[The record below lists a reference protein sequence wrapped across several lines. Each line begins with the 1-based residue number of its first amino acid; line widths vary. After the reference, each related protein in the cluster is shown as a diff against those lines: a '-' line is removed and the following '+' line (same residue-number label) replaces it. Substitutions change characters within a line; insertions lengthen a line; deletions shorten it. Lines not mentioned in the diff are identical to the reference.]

1 MAACRSTDA
10 NEAEG
15 VRPGHD
21 APFQCPITL
30 DPLTG
35 RGRVFLHRAT
45 GLLLSEKGITQVP
58 KMAQEAIVEA
68 AAAAL
73 ETASVSAAQR
83 TTLEAVVA
91 SGGTRY
97 SRELLVVNPEGKD
110 AEEAKDRVFFV
121 AEKV

>member
-15 VRPGHD
+15 VRPGHN

-35 RGRVFLHRAT
+35 RGKVFLHRAT

-58 KMAQEAIVEA
+58 RMAQEAIVEA
-68 AAAAL
+68 AAVAL
-73 ETASVSAAQR
+73 ETASVSAAQQAA
-83 TTLEAVVA
+83 LEAVVA
-91 SGGTRY
+91 NGGKWDG
-97 SRELLVVNPEGKD
+97 RELLVVNPEGQD
-110 AEEAKDRVFFV
+110 AEDAKDRVSFV
-121 AEKV
+121 AQKV